1 MTFSSLL
8 AAETELSVCHDGMT
22 ELQQKFHDS
31 EENNRKLSQLVEDH
45 REQIRDLTLE
55 TKRLEMENIKQTKTI
70 EEMFKKNKLQIKQW
84 ITDMNCKIAG
94 QGTKIEE
101 VYRKNLQL
109 EKKIEE
115 KKQWITDMN
124 CKIAGQGTKIEE
136 VYRKNLQLEK
146 KIEEKNKKTTADI
159 EQKKFQ
165 PPQVML
171 ANGVRTSPYQ
181 KSPDV
186 RKTVVNDLRYTSL
199 SPIKSIGKS
208 QTSLLETKKDGNQA

>member
-1 MTFSSLL
+1 
-8 AAETELSVCHDGMT
+8 MT

-101 VYRKNLQL
+101 VCRKNLQL
-109 EKKIEE
+109 E
-115 KKQWITDMN
+115 
-124 CKIAGQGTKIEE
+124 
-136 VYRKNLQLEK
+136 R
-146 KIEEKNKKTTADI
+146 KIEEKNSRHQKTTADI

-165 PPQVML
+165 PPQAML
-171 ANGVRTSPYQ
+171 ANGVRTSPCQ
-181 KSPDV
+181 KSPHV
-186 RKTVVNDLRYTSL
+186 WKPVVDDLPYTMLGSHKRH
-199 SPIKSIGKS
+199 SFNPYDSGS
-208 QTSLLETKKDGNQA
+208 DGNQAWTLKMVSYNTAGLQIHDRPIRPTKGMTELIGYCP

>member
-55 TKRLEMENIKQTKTI
+55 TKRLAMENIKQTKTI
-70 EEMFKKNKLQIKQW
+70 EEMFKKNKLQVKQW
-84 ITDMNCKIAG
+84 ITDMNCKI
-94 QGTKIEE
+94 
-101 VYRKNLQL
+101 N
-109 EKKIEE
+109 
-115 KKQWITDMN
+115 
-124 CKIAGQGTKIEE
+124 GQGTKIEE

-146 KIEEKNKKTTADI
+146 KIEEKNSRYQKTTADI

-165 PPQVML
+165 PPQAMSP
-171 ANGVRTSPYQ
+171 NGVRTSPYQ

-199 SPIKSIGKS
+199 SPIRSIGKS
-208 QTSLLETKKDGNQA
+208 QTSLLETP

>member
-84 ITDMNCKIAG
+84 IADMNCKIAS

-101 VYRKNLQL
+101 VYLQL
-109 EKKIEE
+109 E
-115 KKQWITDMN
+115 
-124 CKIAGQGTKIEE
+124 
-136 VYRKNLQLEK
+136 R
-146 KIEEKNKKTTADI
+146 KIEEKNSRHQKTTADI

-165 PPQVML
+165 PPQAML
-171 ANGVRTSPYQ
+171 ANGVRTSPCQ

-186 RKTVVNDLRYTSL
+186 RKSVVDDMPYTMLGSHIRR
-199 SPIKSIGKS
+199 SFNPYDSGS
-208 QTSLLETKKDGNQA
+208 DGNQA

>member
-8 AAETELSVCHDGMT
+8 AAETELSVCHNGMT
-22 ELQQKFHDS
+22 ELQQKFHES

-84 ITDMNCKIAG
+84 IADMNCKIAS

-101 VYRKNLQL
+101 VYLQL
-109 EKKIEE
+109 E
-115 KKQWITDMN
+115 
-124 CKIAGQGTKIEE
+124 
-136 VYRKNLQLEK
+136 R
-146 KIEEKNKKTTADI
+146 KIEEKNSRHQKTTADI
-159 EQKKFQ
+159 EHKNFQ
-165 PPQVML
+165 PPQIMFV
-171 ANGVRTSPYQ
+171 NGVRTSPCH

-186 RKTVVNDLRYTSL
+186 RKTVVEELRYASY
-199 SPIKSIGKS
+199 SPPRSIRKS
-208 QTSLLETKKDGNQA
+208 QTSLLETP

>member
-101 VYRKNLQL
+101 VCRKNLQL
-109 EKKIEE
+109 E
-115 KKQWITDMN
+115 
-124 CKIAGQGTKIEE
+124 
-136 VYRKNLQLEK
+136 R
-146 KIEEKNKKTTADI
+146 KIEEKNSRHQKTTADI

-165 PPQVML
+165 PPQAML
-171 ANGVRTSPYQ
+171 ANGVRPCPCQ
-181 KSPDV
+181 KSSDV
-186 RKTVVNDLRYTSL
+186 WKTVVDDLPCT
-199 SPIKSIGKS
+199 
-208 QTSLLETKKDGNQA
+208 LLGSHKRRSFNPYDSGSDGNQA

>member
-101 VYRKNLQL
+101 VCRKNLQL
-109 EKKIEE
+109 E
-115 KKQWITDMN
+115 
-124 CKIAGQGTKIEE
+124 
-136 VYRKNLQLEK
+136 R
-146 KIEEKNKKTTADI
+146 KIEEKNSRHQKTTADI

-165 PPQVML
+165 PPQAML
-171 ANGVRTSPYQ
+171 ANGVRTSPCQ
-181 KSPDV
+181 KSPHV
-186 RKTVVNDLRYTSL
+186 WKPVVDDLPYTMLGSHKRH
-199 SPIKSIGKS
+199 SFNPYDSGS
-208 QTSLLETKKDGNQA
+208 DGNQA